1 VSNTIL
7 AIDIGS
13 TKISAVIANV
23 NHKVQILGHG
33 VSASQGIKKGTISN
47 IELASKS
54 IKSAVSDAKRVS
66 GTNVSNAIVT
76 ISNAYAKSISSSG
89 IVNLPNNEITIKE
102 INRVMQTAL
111 YNAKIPDEY
120 EVIHVL
126 PYNFTVDEQEF
137 VEDPFGMNAT
147 RLEVNVNIILT
158 QKSSLSNLKKAVRS
172 AGIEIDSIVLS
183 GYASAISSITDE
195 EKNLGAAII
204 DMGGQTCNLVIHVGN
219 SIRYNDFLGVGSN
232 HITNDLSM
240 ALHTP
245 LQVAESIKINY
256 VNMLEISNETIEV
269 PIIGD
274 EDNTKE
280 VSLEMVYNVVFARVE
295 EALMILAKSI
305 ANGIVR
311 EDQKLT
317 DKEIY
322 NLIFAAGVSTAKV
335 VSDISGRGVGM
346 DVVRRNIE
354 DLRGTVSIKS
364 KLGFGTTMTI
374 RLPLTLAIID
384 GFLVQVGD
392 KKYIIPLDMIQE
404 CIELTKIQRARMQGN
419 NYITLRKEIL
429 PLLDVREYFDEK
441 PNQKKRENIVVV
453 KYGSSQ
459 IGLQVDELY
468 GEFQTVIK
476 PLGEL
481 FENIR
486 GISGGT
492 ILGTGEIAL
501 IFDIP
506 KLIEYKIM
514 HMENK

>member
-305 ANGIVR
+305 EKSNLLDQIGSGVILTGGMSKLKGIRELAQSVFNGLAVR
-311 EDQKLT
+311 LAQPHDIDGLFDELKDPAYSAVIGLLLYKAGHHTPYEIDSNQQLLHTK
-317 DKEIY
+317 DEYKE
-322 NLIFAAGVSTAKV
+322 NL
-335 VSDISGRGVGM
+335 SDI
-346 DVVRRNIE
+346 
-354 DLRGTVSIKS
+354 
-364 KLGFGTTMTI
+364 KLSDNSEQQTGNK
-374 RLPLTLAIID
+374 L
-384 GFLVQVGD
+384 
-392 KKYIIPLDMIQE
+392 E
-404 CIELTKIQRARMQGN
+404 IELAQSANQAPDGE
-419 NYITLRKEIL
+419 EIL
-429 PLLDVREYFDEK
+429 FDALPNLESEK
-441 PNQKKRENIVVV
+441 GGLFKKISNWT
-453 KYGSSQ
+453 KQ
-459 IGLQVDELY
+459 
-468 GEFQTVIK
+468 
-476 PLGEL
+476 L
-481 FENIR
+481 F
-486 GISGGT
+486 
-492 ILGTGEIAL
+492 
-501 IFDIP
+501 
-506 KLIEYKIM
+506 
-514 HMENK
+514 